1 MTFST
6 VANKKNNILNL
17 NDNLFILSQNDK
29 DTGLCMNCL
38 LIEMGEMVCYTDRL
52 VKGRTIQ
59 RFHRYHHYYHNH
71 YKPYINLYLTIL
83 IEKGFSRR
91 MLY

>member
-1 MTFST
+1 
-6 VANKKNNILNL
+6 
-17 NDNLFILSQNDK
+17 
-29 DTGLCMNCL
+29 MNCL

-52 VKGRTIQ
+52 VKERTIQ
-59 RFHRYHHYYHNH
+59 RFHRYHHYYQ
-71 YKPYINLYLTIL
+71 YKPYIYLYLTIL